1 MVYKVLTYTL
11 IGIEAHLI
19 EVEADISHGI
29 PAFNIVGLPESTIKE
44 SKERIRSAIKNSKLP
59 FPEHR
64 ITINLAP
71 ADIKK
76 EGTSFDLPIAI
87 ALISSSMN
95 INPEILKKYL
105 IAGELSLNGEIRK
118 IRGALSGAFLSKKIN
133 LEGLILPEESSSEAA
148 YFTNTS
154 IYPVKHLLEAINFLK
169 GERDIK
175 PAKPLEISASK
186 NNLLELDFSDVAGQ
200 FHAKR
205 ALEIASAG
213 KHNILMS
220 GPPGSGKTMMA
231 MRIPTIMPDMTIEES
246 LETTM
251 IYSAGGFL
259 TRDMPIIT
267 KRPFRS
273 PHHTSS
279 EIAIVGGGTN
289 PKPGEI
295 SLAHNG
301 VLFLDEFPEFKRP
314 VIEALRQPLEEGVIH
329 VSRASTSVTF
339 PANFLLVAA
348 MNPCFCGNL
357 GDDSKPCTCTY
368 AEIQKYRKKLSGPIL
383 DRIDIHIEVPRVPV
397 SEFSKKITYNETSQ
411 QIKNRVEVARNLQK
425 ERYKSNTFYNSKM
438 TSSMIKKYCKL
449 DETSQKL
456 LNNAIEKFKYSARTY
471 NKILKLART
480 IADLESSI
488 DIKEHHIAEAIQLR
502 GLDKQNF

>member
-29 PAFNIVGLPESTIKE
+29 PAFNIVGLPENTIKE

-87 ALISSSMN
+87 ALISSSLN
-95 INPEILKKYL
+95 ISPENLRKYL

-133 LEGLILPEESSSEAA
+133 LEGVIFPEDSSSEAA
-148 YFTNTS
+148 YFTDIS
-154 IYPVKHLLEAINFLK
+154 VYPVKHLLEAINFLK
-169 GERDIK
+169 GEIVLE
-175 PAKPLEISASK
+175 PAKPKKNIASQNPLHEI
-186 NNLLELDFSDVAGQ
+186 DFSDVAGQ

-213 KHNILMS
+213 KHNVLMT

-251 IYSAGGFL
+251 IYSASGL
-259 TRDMPIIT
+259 LSNDKPIIN

-329 VSRASTSVTF
+329 VSRASISVTF

-357 GDDSKPCTCTY
+357 GDNSKPCTCTY
-368 AEIQKYRKKLSGPIL
+368 AEIQKYRKKISGPIL

-397 SEFSKKITYNETSQ
+397 SELSKKIINNESSS
-411 QIKNRVEVARNLQK
+411 QIKNRVEIARNIQK
-425 ERYKSNTFYNSKM
+425 ERYNSNTFYNNKM

-449 DETSQKL
+449 DELSQKL

-471 NKILKLART
+471 TKILKLART
-480 IADLESSI
+480 IADLEGSWE
-488 DIKEHHIAEAIQLR
+488 IKENHIAEAIQLR

>member
-1 MVYKVLTYTL
+1 VYKVLTYTL

-19 EVEADISHGI
+19 EVEADVAHGI
-29 PAFNIVGLPESTIKE
+29 PAFNIVGLPENTIKE

-71 ADIKK
+71 ADIRK
-76 EGTSFDLPIAI
+76 EGTNFDLPISI
-87 ALISSSMN
+87 ALVASTLN

-118 IRGALSGAFLSKKIN
+118 VKGALSAVFLSKKMN
-133 LEGLILPEESSSEAA
+133 LEGLILPEESSSESA
-148 YFTNTS
+148 YFS
-154 IYPVKHLLEAINFLK
+154 EVPVYPVKHLLEAVSFLK
-169 GERDIK
+169 GDINITPSK
-175 PAKPLEISASK
+175 PKRLDFSSSI
-186 NNLLELDFSDVAGQ
+186 NYDLDFSDVAGQ

-213 KHNILMS
+213 KHNVLMS

-231 MRIPTIMPDMTIEES
+231 MRIPSIMPEMTLEES

-251 IYSAGGFL
+251 IYSASGL
-259 TRDMPIIT
+259 LSNDMPVIT

-273 PHHTSS
+273 PHHTAS

-289 PKPGEI
+289 PRPGEI

-301 VLFLDEFPEFKRP
+301 ILFLDEFPEFKRS

-339 PANFLLVAA
+339 PANFLLVSA

-357 GDDSKPCTCTY
+357 GDDTKPCTCTY
-368 AEIQKYRKKLSGPIL
+368 AQILKYRKKLSGPIL
-383 DRIDIHIEVPRVPV
+383 DRIDIHIEVPRVPIN
-397 SEFSKKITYNETSQ
+397 ELSKQNINVETSQ
-411 QIKNRVEVARNLQK
+411 QIRNRVERAREIQK
-425 ERYKSNTFYNSKM
+425 ERFKSNTFYNSKM

-449 DETSQKL
+449 NESSQKL
-456 LNNAIEKFKYSARTY
+456 LNSAIEKFKYSARTY
-471 NKILKLART
+471 NKILKLSRT
-480 IADLESSI
+480 IADLDGSI
-488 DIKEHHIAEAIQLR
+488 EINENHVAEAIQLR
-502 GLDKQNF
+502 GLDKQNL

>member
-87 ALISSSMN
+87 ALISSAMN
-95 INPEILKKYL
+95 IKPEILSKYL

-148 YFTNTS
+148 YFSNS
-154 IYPVKHLLEAINFLK
+154 SVYPVKHLLEAINFLK
-169 GERDIK
+169 GEIK
-175 PAKPLEISASK
+175 IDSAKPSDFIASQ
-186 NNLLELDFSDVAGQ
+186 NTFQDLDFQDVAGQ

-213 KHNILMS
+213 KHNVLMS

-231 MRIPTIMPDMTIEES
+231 MRMPTIMPDMTIEES

-259 TRDMPIIT
+259 TKDMPIIM

-339 PANFLLVAA
+339 PANFLLIAA

-357 GDDSKPCTCTY
+357 GDDLKPCTCSY

-383 DRIDIHIEVPRVPV
+383 DRIDIHIEVPRVPI
-397 SEFSKKITYNETSQ
+397 SELSKKTINMENSQ
-411 QIKNRVEVARNLQK
+411 QIKSRVEIARSIQK

-438 TSSMIKKYCKL
+438 TASMIKRFCKL
-449 DETSQKL
+449 DETSQRL

-480 IADLESSI
+480 IADLDNSAEI
-488 DIKEHHIAEAIQLR
+488 REHHLAEAIQLR
-502 GLDKQNF
+502 GLDKQNY